1 MSAPAPRYSFH
12 DLHPPRQSF
21 LEEALYGLSRA
32 QKALPPKYFY
42 DDAGSALFEAICGLP
57 EYYPTRSEMAIM
69 EQHAGDMAR
78 SLAGYATLIEYGS
91 GSGRKTRVL
100 LEALRPAVYVPIDI
114 SQEQLARSAYRTAEA
129 FPMLRVLAVCADYT
143 QPIDLPDTKLPAGSR
158 RAIYFSG
165 SSIGNFTPAEA
176 QGFLAR
182 AIRLAGP
189 GGAMLIGVDLKK
201 DPAILHAAYNDAQ
214 GITAAF
220 NLNVLQRMNRELG
233 ADFDLNAFEH
243 RAFYNAEAGR
253 IEMHL
258 MSKREQ
264 QVKLGQGTFSFRSGE
279 TIHTENSY
287 KYSIAEF
294 QALARVSG
302 FVPEHY
308 WLDPLRLFSV
318 HHLTIPASALLV
330 CHGR

>member
-12 DLHPPRQSF
+12 DLHPAPQSF
-21 LEEALYGLSRA
+21 LEDALNGLARA

-42 DDAGSALFEAICGLP
+42 DDAGSALFESICGLP
-57 EYYPTRSEMAIM
+57 EYYPTRAEMAIM
-69 EQHAGDMAR
+69 EHHAADMAR
-78 SLAGYATLIEYGS
+78 CLAGCTTLIEYGS

-100 LEALRPAVYVPIDI
+100 LDALRPAVYVPIDI

-129 FPMLRVLAVCADYT
+129 FPALRVIAVCADYT
-143 QPIDLPDTKLPAGSR
+143 QHIDLPDADVPAGSR

-165 SSIGNFTPAEA
+165 SSIGNFTPEEA
-176 QGFLAR
+176 QAFLSRAR
-182 AIRLAGP
+182 RLAGP

-201 DPAILHAAYNDAQ
+201 DLAILHAAYNDAQ

-233 ADFDLNAFEH
+233 ADFDLNAFAH
-243 RAFYNAEAGR
+243 RAFYDTEAGR

-258 MSKREQ
+258 AAKREQ
-264 QVKLGQGTFSFRSGE
+264 QVRIRQETFSFRSGE

-294 QALARVSG
+294 QALARASG
-302 FVPEHY
+302 FLPERY
-308 WLDPLRLFSV
+308 WLDPSRLFSV
-318 HHLTIPASALLV
+318 HHLTVPA
-330 CHGR
+330 